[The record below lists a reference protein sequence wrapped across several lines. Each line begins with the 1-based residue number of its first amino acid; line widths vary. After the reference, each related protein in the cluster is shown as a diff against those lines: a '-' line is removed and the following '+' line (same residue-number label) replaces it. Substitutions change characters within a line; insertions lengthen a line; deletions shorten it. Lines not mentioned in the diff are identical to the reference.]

1 MGPLLKRPIRS
12 TKFTGAFQFKNHSNL
27 SGRRKIRAKSTEQS
41 DTPTEPSV
49 CSGLCKGP
57 VSVLVLV
64 LVLVLGFID
73 PLSWQSLRPPSGEL
87 VDFYVELHESTQ
99 QPKRE
104 NQQRDT
110 ELGRQTQRD
119 RQECGGSQ
127 F

>member
-12 TKFTGAFQFKNHSNL
+12 TNFTGAFQFKNHSKL
-27 SGRRKIRAKSTEQS
+27 SGRRKIRAKSAEQS

-49 CSGLCKGP
+49 CSGLCKGL

-64 LVLVLGFID
+64 LVLID
-73 PLSWQSLRPPSGEL
+73 PLSWQSLQPPSGEL

-104 NQQRDT
+104 NQQRGT
-110 ELGRQTQRD
+110 KLGRQTQRD
-119 RQECGGSQ
+119 RQECWGSQ